1 MTRTATAGGPSS
13 DVARAGHQRMQTH
26 NRTPAGLPNP
36 VTWSIH
42 LVRAV
47 IEVQSGQRTSPQLVG
62 WAASGAIEGL
72 CRRSAGVLGSGTVRS
87 ARAMQVGANEV
98 EAIVL
103 VDVGPRTRA
112 VTVRLVG
119 VNMPLRAHHR
129 HRPGPR
135 WLATHL
141 QLV

>member
-1 MTRTATAGGPSS
+1 
-13 DVARAGHQRMQTH
+13 MQTH